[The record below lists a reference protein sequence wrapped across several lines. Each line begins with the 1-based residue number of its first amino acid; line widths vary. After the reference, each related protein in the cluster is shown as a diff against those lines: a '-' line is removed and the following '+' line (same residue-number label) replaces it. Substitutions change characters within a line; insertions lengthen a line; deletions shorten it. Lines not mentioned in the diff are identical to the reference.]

1 MVLRDNTKLRL
12 WGTMVTGAGG
22 IWMVVSGR
30 GSGRSGREK
39 MGGKDERTIA
49 SVSSVRTSC
58 GHQVED
64 DSGDLW

>member
-1 MVLRDNTKLRL
+1 MGDN
-12 WGTMVTGAGG
+12 GNGCGG
-22 IWMVVSGR
+22 YMDGDEWEGLGEVWEGDN
-30 GSGRSGREK
+30 
-39 MGGKDERTIA
+39 GGKDERTIA

>member
-1 MVLRDNTKLRL
+1 MGDNGK
-12 WGTMVTGAGG
+12 GCGGG
-22 IWMVVSGR
+22 IWMVVRGK
-30 GSGRSGREK
+30 GSGRSGRET

-64 DSGDLW
+64 NSGDLW

>member
-1 MVLRDNTKLRL
+1 MD
-12 WGTMVTGAGG
+12 GG
-22 IWMVVSGR
+22 ER
-30 GSGRSGREK
+30 EGSGRSGSET